1 MAKKFMAKRAKKKPR
16 SALEKALA
24 ILQFIADQPQVVRT
38 ADLSAQLG
46 YPRQTAHRVLR
57 QLEELDLVVR
67 PDREHVLVGPRL
79 VKVAFGSLRSFNLS
93 APIRSALQELVED
106 IGETCNIG
114 VLDGLDYVYLHRI
127 EGNLPPR
134 LHLAVGSRL
143 EAHCVSG
150 GKVLLAY
157 IEPQQRR
164 RLLASRTLRAVTPRT
179 VTRIGDLERQLRQ
192 IRVDGFALNDQE
204 YIKGIV
210 GAAVPVF
217 DRDGKVIAALGLQ
230 GQTPRLTVRAC
241 ANHVPR
247 LKQAADRIGSM
258 WLA

>member
-1 MAKKFMAKRAKKKPR
+1 MARRKRKKPQ

-57 QLEELDLVVR
+57 QLEEHDLVVR

-79 VKVAFGSLRSFNLS
+79 VKIAFGSLRSFNLS
-93 APIRSALQELVED
+93 APVRSALQELVED

-127 EGNLPPR
+127 EGRLPMR
-134 LHLAVGSRL
+134 LQLAVGSRL

-150 GKVLLAY
+150 GKVLLANT
-157 IEPQQRR
+157 EPRQRQ
-164 RLLASRTLRAVTPRT
+164 RLLASRTLRAATQRT
-179 VTRIGDLERQLRQ
+179 VTRIADLERQLQ
-192 IRVDGFALNDQE
+192 QVLADGFALNDQE
-204 YIKGIV
+204 YMKGIV

-217 DRDGKVIAALGLQ
+217 DRDGKVVAALGMQ
-230 GQTPRLTVRAC
+230 GQAPRVTVRAC
-241 ANHVPR
+241 ADHVPR
-247 LKQAADRIGSM
+247 LKQAAERIGAM
-258 WLA
+258 WFT